1 MSSGPGDRF
10 RPLVYPGAVTVGALA
25 VCAVLLPLADA
36 DQLAALATVMLVIV
50 GYSGVRAAR
59 ALGVVSTG
67 VPAGERLSARR
78 VRQQHRLVSRSWL
91 EITAGDRRWWVPV
104 YFAPELVGLTVAEV
118 HCAQPGPEGRSRL
131 RFAGNRLSLREFETG
146 ATGGAATGA
155 VRLRVY
161 PSGRARTSEPP
172 GRLID
177 NPVRSAPD
185 ADERA
190 RVAARV
196 PRRLLLD
203 AQPAVAAPVAALL
216 WVYLDGG
223 GLPAFTGALVVGAA
237 AAVWLTAVRG
247 SDPS

>member
-1 MSSGPGDRF
+1 M
-10 RPLVYPGAVTVGALA
+10 
-25 VCAVLLPLADA
+25 
-36 DQLAALATVMLVIV
+36 
-50 GYSGVRAAR
+50 
-59 ALGVVSTG
+59 
-67 VPAGERLSARR
+67 
-78 VRQQHRLVSRSWL
+78 
-91 EITAGDRRWWVPV
+91 
-104 YFAPELVGLTVAEV
+104 
-118 HCAQPGPEGRSRL
+118 
-131 RFAGNRLSLREFETG
+131 SLREFETG
-146 ATGGAATGA
+146 AAGGAATGA